1 MDKIK
6 YTEKKL
12 KLFAEAQQSIP
23 ETYGKNNFN
32 YSMYQSIEQQS
43 IDVLKEYLFHSERF
57 DKNSYEKLHE
67 LIENC
72 QKNGSSKLKLLAE
85 QAKKKLE
92 KVYTA
97 QRESPTRQEEKK
109 SVSSKPKKEG
119 SYIEDNI
126 CMHMIIGSQLSI
138 SNQKIRNVSDEV
150 IKDQTM
156 NCLQDYINAEKLNKD
171 GIRNIKNLIAA
182 TKLSRDKELL
192 RMAARAENKLYG
204 SKERVNSSQTVTSK
218 KHTSIGTK
226 LKNILK
232 KCKEVIVKHIK
243 KIAIIGGIGLT
254 GLVAGK
260 YGKDI
265 AKTFQNAK
273 ENKTEMYTTPIVQQ
287 EAKTKSITP
296 QMVSQAQKQEKSQVK
311 TTEMSKLEKAYKKV
325 LSIDYNSEYEYLD
338 YLKACVRLE
347 YDMKNS
353 RVLYPKN
360 LKEAHDKAINLL
372 KLVLNESNDKLIKE
386 RAKLLDKFTYND
398 KKYVVFAANSVESL
412 LDESKQQNN
421 CVKTYID
428 DYALAETDI
437 YFMREIEHKEK
448 SLVTIEVKNNRVVQ
462 CRIKDN
468 YLPNNEQM
476 NFINKWAKNKM
487 IYSNNSYIR

>member
-1 MDKIK
+1 MIFYDKFIKKKAKKMDKIK

-43 IDVLKEYLFHSERF
+43 IDVLKEYLLHSERF

-97 QRESPTRQEEKK
+97 QQESSTRQEEKK

-138 SNQKIRNVSDEV
+138 SNQKIRNEADEA

-311 TTEMSKLEKAYKKV
+311 TTEMSKLEKAYKNRFDTALEILIGKTKRDILYKKIDNLAQDGKIKYQGGTTREWYAYAFTIYDKV
-325 LSIDYNSEYEYLD
+325 APNSPQNKRIKSFLNGESQSAEYINQLVIQAGRNGKGVIGSGTYSS
-338 YLKACVRLE
+338 
-347 YDMKNS
+347 YDNAS
-353 RVLYPKN
+353 
-360 LKEAHDKAINLL
+360 EAL
-372 KLVLNESNDKLIKE
+372 
-386 RAKLLDKFTYND
+386 
-398 KKYVVFAANSVESL
+398 
-412 LDESKQQNN
+412 QQQ
-421 CVKTYID
+421 
-428 DYALAETDI
+428 
-437 YFMREIEHKEK
+437 HKE
-448 SLVTIEVKNNRVVQ
+448 NNKQ
-462 CRIKDN
+462 IQI
-468 YLPNNEQM
+468 LQNE
-476 NFINKWAKNKM
+476 AD
-487 IYSNNSYIR
+487 R